1 MKDVTAK
8 RKVLTLDEL
17 QLRICFL
24 EDRLQALKDAGITND
39 VILKFEEQTIVMLKK
54 SLQSRIVWW
63 LRCTGMLS

>member
-8 RKVLTLDEL
+8 RKVLTLNEL
-17 QLRICFL
+17 QTRICYL
-24 EDRLQALKDAGITND
+24 EERLQALHDAGVTND
-39 VILKFEEQTIVMLKK
+39 VIIKFEEQTIVLLKK